1 MLTTNYYNDFFEF
14 GQQKINFSFFELS
27 LPDDDP
33 VYTLKKVME
42 DLGFSGLLANYSDKG
57 RTGYN
62 PIMMYA
68 VVTYANMRG
77 VRSVDRIVE
86 LCERDLAFIWLTRG
100 QKPKRDAF
108 YEFKGKKLASEILDD
123 LNYQFLRRLQKEG
136 LVTLKELFID
146 GTKIE
151 ANANRYTFVWRGTIN
166 YHLAG
171 LLDSIELTFTQY
183 NTFLQ
188 ENGNGPKYDIGN
200 AQMFVIEGMDKVR
213 SVIEKNRKRKLSKH
227 KKLANNTVIEIDNC
241 SPLEILKLQKNLS
254 TIASGEG
261 IEFVYGKGKRK
272 PEIQQLYEEL
282 DHLGQRLM
290 EYKECFEIMGKDR
303 NSYSKT
309 DLEAT
314 FMRMKENHMLNGQ
327 LKPAYNV
334 QIAVENYFIVH
345 GYVSNDRTDYNT
357 LIPVLEKHRKAF
369 GNVLEEVTADSGYCS
384 EKNLLYLKENGIES
398 YIKLQDHEKR
408 KTRAYAEDIS
418 KYYNMKVEVFEDEQ
432 FYICHDGRELRHI
445 RTETKE
451 QNGYTQTFE
460 VYGCAD
466 CSGCE
471 HKARCLYK
479 YNAEKNAERNKVMK
493 INEQWEELREKS
505 HANIQSERG
514 ILKRQIRS
522 IQTEGHFGD
531 IKENEN
537 FRRFNYRSA
546 DKVYKE
552 FMLYAIGRNIN
563 KYCRFLNEKLKKFEE
578 KNTEKQLDQKCGC
591 KNPTKGFLRPKINF
605 IFHRKRI
612 PRKKKANKPRPCWD
626 PFNYY
631 WKCRNLVLTDIPFFL
646 SPIICFRFW

>member
-1 MLTTNYYNDFFEF
+1 MLKQDYYNEFFEL
-14 GQQKINFSFFELS
+14 GQQKINFSFFELHF
-27 LPDDDP
+27 PDDDP
-33 VYTLKKVME
+33 VYTLKNVME
-42 DLGFSGLLANYSDKG
+42 ELDFSGLLACYSDKG

-68 VVTYANMRG
+68 VLTYANMRG
-77 VRSVDRIVE
+77 VRAVDRIVE
-86 LCERDLAFIWLTRG
+86 LCERDLAFIWLTKG

-108 YEFKGKKLASEILDD
+108 YEFKNKKLSGEVLDE
-123 LNYQFLRRLQKEG
+123 LNYQFMRRLEKEG
-136 LVTLKELFID
+136 LITLKELFID

-151 ANANRYTFVWRGTIN
+151 ANANRYTFVWRGSIN

-171 LLDSIELTFTQY
+171 LLDTIDALYEKY
-183 NTFLQ
+183 NTLLH
-188 ENGNGPKYDIGN
+188 ENGYGAKYDLGD
-200 AQMFVIEGMDKVR
+200 AQMFIIEGMEKVR
-213 SVIEKNRKRKLSKH
+213 RVIEENRKRKLTKH
-227 KKLANNTVIEIDNC
+227 KKLSNNTIIEIDNC
-241 SPLEILKLQKNLS
+241 SPLEILKLQKNLMR
-254 TIASGEG
+254 IAEGEG
-261 IEFVYGKGKRK
+261 IPFVYSKGKQK
-272 PEIQQLYEEL
+272 TEIQKLYEEL
-282 DHLGQRLM
+282 EECGNRLM
-290 EYKECFEIMGKDR
+290 GYKECFEIMGNDR

-314 FMRMKENHMLNGQ
+314 FMRMKEDHMLNGQ

-369 GNVLEEVTADSGYCS
+369 GEVLDEVTADSGYCS
-384 EKNLLYLKENGIES
+384 EKNLLYLKRNKIAS

-408 KTRAYAEDIS
+408 KTRAYKEDIS
-418 KYYNMKVEVFEDEQ
+418 KYYNMTTQIFEDEH
-432 FYICHDGRELRHI
+432 YYLCHDGRELHHI

-451 QNGYTQTFE
+451 QDGYTQTWE

-479 YNAEKNAERNKVMK
+479 YNAEKNSDRNKVMK
-493 INEQWEELREKS
+493 INEQWEMLKEAS
-505 HANIQSERG
+505 NANIQSEKG

-537 FRRFNYRSA
+537 FRRFNYRSSE
-546 DKVYKE
+546 KVYKE

-563 KYCRFLNEKLKKFEE
+563 KYHRFLHQKIEKFTGKSE
-578 KNTEKQLDQKCGC
+578 QK
-591 KNPTKGFLRPKINF
+591 T
-605 IFHRKRI
+605 
-612 PRKKKANKPRPCWD
+612 A
-626 PFNYY
+626 
-631 WKCRNLVLTDIPFFL
+631 
-646 SPIICFRFW
+646 

>member
-42 DLGFSGLLANYSDKG
+42 DLDFSGLLANCSDKG

-86 LCERDLAFIWLTRG
+86 LCERDLAFIWLTHG

-108 YEFKGKKLASEILDD
+108 YGFKGKKLTSEILDD
-123 LNYQFLRRLQKEG
+123 LNYQFLLRLQKEG

-171 LLDSIELTFTQY
+171 LLDSIELNFARY

-188 ENGNGPKYDIGN
+188 ENGYGQKYDIGN

-241 SPLEILKLQKNLS
+241 SPLEILKLQKNLN
-254 TIASGEG
+254 TIATGEG

-282 DHLGQRLM
+282 EHLGQRLM
-290 EYKECFEIMGKDR
+290 GYKECFEIMGKDR

-314 FMRMKENHMLNGQ
+314 FMRMKEDHMLNGQ

-357 LIPVLEKHRKAF
+357 LIPVLEKHQEAF
-369 GNVLEEVTADSGYCS
+369 GSVLEEVTADSGYCS
-384 EKNLLYLKENGIES
+384 EKNLLYLKEKGIES

-479 YNAEKNAERNKVMK
+479 YNAEKDVEKNKVMK

-514 ILKRQIRS
+514 ILKRQTRS

-563 KYCRFLNEKLKKFEE
+563 KYCRFLNEKLKKFEG
-578 KNTEKQLDQKCGC
+578 KTTEK
-591 KNPTKGFLRPKINF
+591 T
-605 IFHRKRI
+605 
-612 PRKKKANKPRPCWD
+612 A
-626 PFNYY
+626 
-631 WKCRNLVLTDIPFFL
+631 
-646 SPIICFRFW
+646 

>member
-42 DLGFSGLLANYSDKG
+42 DLDFSGLLANCSDKG

-86 LCERDLAFIWLTRG
+86 LCERDLAFIWLTHG

-108 YEFKGKKLASEILDD
+108 YGFKGKKLTSKILDD
-123 LNYQFLRRLQKEG
+123 LNYQFLLRLQKEG

-171 LLDSIELTFTQY
+171 LLDSIELNFARY

-188 ENGNGPKYDIGN
+188 ENGYGPKYDIGN
-200 AQMFVIEGMDKVR
+200 AQMFVIEEMDKVR

-254 TIASGEG
+254 TIATGEG

-282 DHLGQRLM
+282 EHLGQRLM
-290 EYKECFEIMGKDR
+290 GYKECFEIMGKDR

-314 FMRMKENHMLNGQ
+314 FMRMKEDHMLNGQ

-334 QIAVENYFIVH
+334 QIAVENYFIIH

-357 LIPVLEKHRKAF
+357 LIPVLEKHQQVF
-369 GNVLEEVTADSGYCS
+369 GSILEEVTADSGYCS
-384 EKNLLYLKENGIES
+384 EKNLLYLKEKGIES

-408 KTRAYAEDIS
+408 KTRAYAENIS

-451 QNGYTQTFE
+451 QDGYTQTFE

-479 YNAEKNAERNKVMK
+479 YNAEKDAEKNKVMK

-514 ILKRQIRS
+514 ILKRQTRS

-531 IKENEN
+531 MKENEN

-563 KYCRFLNEKLKKFEE
+563 KYYRFLNEKLKKFEG
-578 KNTEKQLDQKCGC
+578 KITEK
-591 KNPTKGFLRPKINF
+591 T
-605 IFHRKRI
+605 
-612 PRKKKANKPRPCWD
+612 A
-626 PFNYY
+626 
-631 WKCRNLVLTDIPFFL
+631 
-646 SPIICFRFW
+646 

>member
-42 DLGFSGLLANYSDKG
+42 DLDFSGLLANCSDKG

-86 LCERDLAFIWLTRG
+86 LCERDLAFIWLTHG

-108 YEFKGKKLASEILDD
+108 YGFKGKKLTSEILDD
-123 LNYQFLRRLQKEG
+123 LNYQFLLRLQKEG

-171 LLDSIELTFTQY
+171 LLDSIELNFARY
-183 NTFLQ
+183 NIFLQ
-188 ENGNGPKYDIGN
+188 EKGYGQKYDIGN
-200 AQMFVIEGMDKVR
+200 AQMLVIEGMDKVR

-241 SPLEILKLQKNLS
+241 SPLEILKLQKNLN
-254 TIASGEG
+254 TIATGEG

-282 DHLGQRLM
+282 EHLGQRLM
-290 EYKECFEIMGKDR
+290 GYKECFEIMGKDR

-314 FMRMKENHMLNGQ
+314 FMRMKEDHMLNGQ

-357 LIPVLEKHRKAF
+357 LIPVLEKHQKAF
-369 GNVLEEVTADSGYCS
+369 GSVLEEVTADSGYCS
-384 EKNLLYLKENGIES
+384 EKNLLYLKEKGIES

-432 FYICHDGRELRHI
+432 FYICHDGRELHHI

-479 YNAEKNAERNKVMK
+479 YNAEKDTERNKVMK

-514 ILKRQIRS
+514 ILKRQTRS

-563 KYCRFLNEKLKKFEE
+563 K
-578 KNTEKQLDQKCGC
+578 
-591 KNPTKGFLRPKINF
+591 
-605 IFHRKRI
+605 
-612 PRKKKANKPRPCWD
+612 
-626 PFNYY
+626 
-631 WKCRNLVLTDIPFFL
+631 
-646 SPIICFRFW
+646 

>member
-42 DLGFSGLLANYSDKG
+42 DLDFSGLLANYSDKG

-151 ANANRYTFVWRGTIN
+151 ANANRYTFVWRGTVN

-188 ENGNGPKYDIGN
+188 ENGYGQKYDIGN

-254 TIASGEG
+254 TIAAGEG

-314 FMRMKENHMLNGQ
+314 FMRMKEDHMLNGQ

-563 KYCRFLNEKLKKFEE
+563 KYCRFLNEKLKKFEG
-578 KNTEKQLDQKCGC
+578 KNT
-591 KNPTKGFLRPKINF
+591 
-605 IFHRKRI
+605 
-612 PRKKKANKPRPCWD
+612 KKTA
-626 PFNYY
+626 
-631 WKCRNLVLTDIPFFL
+631 
-646 SPIICFRFW
+646 

>member
-42 DLGFSGLLANYSDKG
+42 DLDFSGLLANCSDKG

-108 YEFKGKKLASEILDD
+108 YEFKGKKLTSEILDD

-171 LLDSIELTFTQY
+171 LLDSIELNFSRY

-188 ENGNGPKYDIGN
+188 ENGYRQKYDIGN

-241 SPLEILKLQKNLS
+241 SPLEILKLQKNLN

-282 DHLGQRLM
+282 EHLGQRLM
-290 EYKECFEIMGKDR
+290 GYKECFEIMGKDR

-314 FMRMKENHMLNGQ
+314 FMRMKEDHMLNGQ

-357 LIPVLEKHRKAF
+357 LIPVLEKHQKAF
-369 GNVLEEVTADSGYCS
+369 GSVLEEVTADSGYCS
-384 EKNLLYLKENGIES
+384 EKNLLYLKEKGIES

-479 YNAEKNAERNKVMK
+479 YNAEKDTERNKIMK

-514 ILKRQIRS
+514 ILKRQTRS

-563 KYCRFLNEKLKKFEE
+563 KYCRFLNEKLKKFEG
-578 KNTEKQLDQKCGC
+578 KTTEK
-591 KNPTKGFLRPKINF
+591 T
-605 IFHRKRI
+605 
-612 PRKKKANKPRPCWD
+612 A
-626 PFNYY
+626 
-631 WKCRNLVLTDIPFFL
+631 
-646 SPIICFRFW
+646 